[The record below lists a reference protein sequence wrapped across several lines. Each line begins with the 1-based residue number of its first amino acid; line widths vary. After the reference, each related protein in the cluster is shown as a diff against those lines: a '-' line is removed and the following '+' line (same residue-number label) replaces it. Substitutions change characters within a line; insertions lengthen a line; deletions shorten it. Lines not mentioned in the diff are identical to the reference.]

1 MCVCVL
7 SCIWLFVSTHQ
18 APLFVE
24 FYKQEDWS
32 ELLFPIPGELPNP
45 GIKLVS
51 LASPALA
58 GRFFTTVPSEWNWE
72 DTC

>member
-1 MCVCVL
+1 M
-7 SCIWLFVSTHQ
+7 
-18 APLFVE
+18 E

-32 ELLFPIPGELPNP
+32 ELLFPIPGELPNS

-58 GRFFTTVPSEWNWE
+58 GRFFTTVPSEWTE
-72 DTC
+72 QKRGRGAGRE